1 MKRTWHHIIEKGKE
15 QQNNNQMAEKQGWS
29 VKLSAQALGHRLNT
43 AKSNENEIL
52 NYRDSDPLKG

>member
-1 MKRTWHHIIEKGKE
+1 ME
-15 QQNNNQMAEKQGWS
+15 EKQGSS

-43 AKSNENEIL
+43 AKSNESEIL